1 MDPFSPILKSS
12 CYFGEISEEETK
24 NILMRESPHS
34 YLYRR
39 LKNGS
44 FTIATIQ
51 EFLGEKELI
60 ETVVKTSYYPFYNA
74 ISKTLPKDQKEMIFQ
89 NHERFLNF
97 RDFFEKLKPIK
108 RKNPLPLEE
117 MAKSY
122 VAKTYKNFL
131 DQLELPKIVKEEVKN
146 LTTFEKESNEKNE
159 NQLPWID
166 GVGLVVVYHYD
177 GSKEENSCSSILVS
191 LEDNKI
197 IPILETVEQE
207 DLLYVAEN

>member
-1 MDPFSPILKSS
+1 MDPFSSILKSS
-12 CYFGEISEEETK
+12 CYFGEISEEETR
-24 NILMRESPHS
+24 NILMKEPPHS

-51 EFLGEKELI
+51 EFLDGKELI
-60 ETVVKTSYYPFYNA
+60 EIVIKTFYPT

-131 DQLELPKIVKEEVKN
+131 EQLELPKIVKEEVKN
-146 LTTFEKESNEKNE
+146 LTTFEKNE

-166 GVGLVVVYHYD
+166 GVELVVFYHYD
-177 GSKEENSCSSILVS
+177 GSEEGKCCSSVLVR

-197 IPILETVEQE
+197 RAISVGGYMYNKTPQ
-207 DLLYVAEN
+207 

>member
-24 NILMRESPHS
+24 NILMEGPPHS

-60 ETVVKTSYYPFYNA
+60 ETVVKTSYYPFYNP
-74 ISKTLPKDQKEMIFQ
+74 IGKTLPKDQKEMIFQ

-97 RDFFEKLKPIK
+97 RDFFEKRKPIQ

-146 LTTFEKESNEKNE
+146 LTAFENGSNVKN
-159 NQLPWID
+159 D
-166 GVGLVVVYHYD
+166 GVDLVVFYHYD
-177 GSKEENSCSSILVS
+177 GSEEGKCCSSVLVR

-197 IPILETVEQE
+197 RAISVGGYMRIRE
-207 DLLYVAEN
+207 